1 MNSSSS
7 SSSIETK
14 LRDTSHPVTQ
24 MLVQIHELKQTGI
37 FKSNS
42 DDPSG
47 ALSDHDRFVRT
58 LVRALYASQTE
69 EHYEAIYAMWDD
81 APFRDVARMMIRTIH
96 NLIMANYKIPSSV
109 VVVA

>member
-1 MNSSSS
+1 M
-7 SSSIETK
+7 SSIETK

-37 FKSNS
+37 FKSNHS
-42 DDPSG
+42 DDATASS
-47 ALSDHDRFVRT
+47 SDHDRFVRT

-69 EHYEAIYAMWDD
+69 EHYEAIYALWDD

-109 VVVA
+109 VVA